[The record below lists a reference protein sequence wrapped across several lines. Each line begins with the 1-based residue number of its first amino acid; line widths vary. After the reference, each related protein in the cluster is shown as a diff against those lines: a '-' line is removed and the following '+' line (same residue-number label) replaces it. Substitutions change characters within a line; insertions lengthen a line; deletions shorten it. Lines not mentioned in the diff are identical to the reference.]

1 LLLGPHADA
10 APGVGQIGRGAL
22 VVGQPRPDDGGHGG
36 GHALVVGDE
45 FGRWEAVLAGPLIP
59 VAKAEGLV
67 LLNPEYDANTYSVA
81 NGEIMADYA
90 VNRGSLTRDQADAWA
105 HDLRQL
111 GRDRRYF
118 FSLNRYL
125 FLARR

>member
-1 LLLGPHADA
+1 LDL
-10 APGVGQIGRGAL
+10 
-22 VVGQPRPDDGGHGG
+22 
-36 GHALVVGDE
+36 
-45 FGRWEAVLAGPLIP
+45 AVLGASHVRRSGEDPTSNPTDLGTTSAGPLIP

-90 VNRGSLTRDQADAWA
+90 VNRGSLTRDQADAWTQ
-105 HDLRQL
+105 DLRRL
-111 GRDRRYF
+111 GRDGQYF